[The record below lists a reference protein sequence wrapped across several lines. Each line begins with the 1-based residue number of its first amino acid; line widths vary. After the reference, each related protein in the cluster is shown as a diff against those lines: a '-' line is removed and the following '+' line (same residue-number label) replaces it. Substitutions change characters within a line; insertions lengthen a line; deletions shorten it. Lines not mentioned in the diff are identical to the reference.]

1 MASWRNKMY
10 EYVPPV
16 TIETGQEE
24 IQTVVY
30 EPNVKV
36 DPLQLPLV
44 ASRTEKSNLALSGK
58 GRLISVD
65 IRNKQ
70 DNESTLLGLGVIFKV
85 KKP

>member
-1 MASWRNKMY
+1 MY

-16 TIETGQEE
+16 IIETGQEE

-65 IRNKQ
+65 IRNNQ